1 MPLERSLT
9 VNRGSSMKKGTAEAR
24 ALRLVC
30 RQHPEVSGSPKVLTL
45 VGLGFR
51 CFSDSLRGCELSF
64 SRGAPF
70 EGRCGSFNLNHS
82 KKT

>member
-1 MPLERSLT
+1 
-9 VNRGSSMKKGTAEAR
+9 MKKGAAEAR
-24 ALRLVC
+24 AVRLVG
-30 RQHPEVSGSPKVLTL
+30 RQYPEVSGPLKVLTL
-45 VGLGFR
+45 VGLGLR
-51 CFSDSLRGCELSF
+51 CFSESLRGCELSS